1 MRQTQGKL
9 KYAIVK
15 KMLLEEC
22 RLAECPV
29 LEFWATFWASS
40 FIFVQL
46 SLHCFSFSGVVAH
59 PA

>member
-15 KMLLEEC
+15 QMLLEEC
-22 RLAECPV
+22 RLAERPV
-29 LEFWATFWASS
+29 LEFWASS